1 MGKASVLKGKVS
13 TITFTEPEDFEG
25 ISVTSDETGNP
36 DVFLLE
42 FSGIPAEVPKNIAS
56 EISLLFS
63 LFSNSIS
70 SEVSILDTDCFSESD
85 DGTAEVIFHKNGMN
99 YKITYDISNGIPK
112 SFEAG
117 NDTMSVSIIISD
129 FHIKNNQ

>member
-85 DGTAEVIFHKNGMN
+85 DGTAEVIF
-99 YKITYDISNGIPK
+99 YKITYEISNGIPI